1 VKIVFSIVEIQEEGV
16 LIQVRRFTPRFMT
29 LNMAALTCR
38 LLDAFD
44 PEARHLVE
52 KVFPAPANKKV
63 HRRGTLSFGNA
74 QDREPVERHVPQRAV
89 RIAPRKPQHL
99 VPTRP
104 RSIATSAVR
113 QAHGPEQNRGGVSK
127 NPPAQTV
134 AQALAGEG
142 MMKCVRKECV
152 MMEKACLSRQKWAG
166 MRITYKTPDKLREVI
181 ESCRATC
188 VDCKQGDEVF
198 KNHS

>member
-99 VPTRP
+99 VPPRP
-104 RSIATSAVR
+104 RSIATSCA
-113 QAHGPEQNRGGVSK
+113 SK
-127 NPPAQTV
+127 NLPAQAV
-134 AQALAGEG
+134 AEALAGEG

>member
-1 VKIVFSIVEIQEEGV
+1 MGRRKDRSVKIVFSIVEIQEEGV
-16 LIQVRRFTPRFMT
+16 LIQVRRFSPRFMT

-52 KVFPAPANKKV
+52 KVFPALANKKV
-63 HRRGTLSFGNA
+63 HRRGTL
-74 QDREPVERHVPQRAV
+74 HV
-89 RIAPRKPQHL
+89 PRKPQHL
-99 VPTRP
+99 VPSRP
-104 RSIATSAVR
+104 RSDATSCA
-113 QAHGPEQNRGGVSK
+113 SK
-127 NPPAQTV
+127 NPPAQT
-134 AQALAGEG
+134 AAEPLAGEG